1 MIKLFR
7 TLMILWYTAAVV
19 SIGFGIHRTMLE
31 GFEASYIF
39 FIITTIGGMMGE
51 INRRRAAAAAKSTK
65 PENEKQPNENV

>member
-39 FIITTIGGMMGE
+39 FIITMIGGMMGE
-51 INRRRAAAAAKSTK
+51 INRRRAAAAKSTK
-65 PENEKQPNENV
+65 PENEKQANENA